1 MKKLVLSIFALG
13 MMAAS
18 FTSCE
23 DAPND
28 VINNMVYISEAA
40 SASAGE
46 IILGKTGE
54 VSTGVVTVRTGQVA
68 EKNIKVKIALDNA
81 ALTSYNT
88 RNDVEFAMIPTG
100 LSFAI
105 PEGYEI
111 QVRPRSGLAAKNGV
125 TVLNTPGTIDS
136 DYRGEVKVILIN
148 HGKDSFTVN
157 NGDRIAQLIVAP
169 VTQGI
174 FEKAEELDSTE
185 RGEGGFGSTGVNA

>member
-1 MKKLVLSIFALG
+1 MNKV
-13 MMAAS
+13 
-18 FTSCE
+18 
-23 DAPND
+23 
-28 VINNMVYISEAA
+28 
-40 SASAGE
+40 
-46 IILGKTGE
+46 
-54 VSTGVVTVRTGQVA
+54 
-68 EKNIKVKIALDNA
+68 NIKFVAQEGAIIPEYKTSGA
-81 ALTSYNT
+81 AGADICAFLSEP
-88 RNDVEFAMIPTG
+88 VVIKSGEFAMIPTG

-148 HGKDSFTVN
+148 HGKDAFTVN

-169 VTQGI
+169 VTQGV
-174 FEKAEELDSTE
+174 FEKTDELDSTE